1 MHSSESPSTPT
12 NLVVLR
18 GRTANTPALR
28 DLPSGSVVAQF
39 DVVTPVLVADR
50 AHTSAVPVA
59 WADPRPSDLARVG
72 EGIDIVVI
80 GTVRRR
86 FFRVAG
92 ATQSRT
98 EVVADAVIPA
108 RRRTHVDAM
117 LQRVAEGLRRS

>member
-1 MHSSESPSTPT
+1 MDFVDVDSAKFSAYAATDKPGPMQWVHAREARSLAAYE
-12 NLVVLR
+12 
-18 GRTANTPALR
+18 
-28 DLPSGSVVAQF
+28 AQ
-39 DVVTPVLVADR
+39 VADR
-50 AHTSAVPVA
+50 ATTSAVPVA

-108 RRRTHVDAM
+108 RRRKQVDAV
-117 LQRVAEGLRRS
+117 LRTAAEGLRPT